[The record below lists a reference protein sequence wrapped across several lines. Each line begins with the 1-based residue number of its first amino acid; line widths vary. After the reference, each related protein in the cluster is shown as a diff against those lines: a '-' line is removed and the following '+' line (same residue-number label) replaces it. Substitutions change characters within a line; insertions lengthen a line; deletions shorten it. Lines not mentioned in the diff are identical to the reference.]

1 VKTALAPI
9 NVRIGDFDENLRR
22 TLAFL
27 ERASAAGAELVI
39 FPELSLVGYP
49 PQDLLHR
56 NDFLGRAEAQLS
68 ALERTLNEEFSH
80 MAVVVGTAL
89 RVEAPAGA
97 PAPSSRGVV
106 NAAVFLAKGRRE
118 IRAKTLIPYYD
129 VFHEGRYFD
138 SAAMLLAHYRAPVE
152 WNGRKLG
159 LLVCEDSWDLQEHRG
174 RRVHH
179 ESPAARL
186 VEAGADLLINLSASP
201 FERGKFRSRRE
212 TIAAQARAL
221 ARPVFYVNH
230 LGAHD
235 EIVFDG
241 DAFLVGAGGE
251 ILAEKPLWTEE
262 MLVADL
268 GRPAPPSPAL
278 SDEGENV
285 RQALVLGI
293 RDYAGKNGFQ
303 RFVLGLSGG
312 IDSALVAALAVEAV
326 GPENVMGL
334 SMPGKYSS
342 GHSIEDAEAL
352 ARNLGIRLHS
362 FPIKFLD
369 STFRMALKPFFEGRE
384 GDVTEENL
392 HARLRGVAV
401 MAFAN
406 KFNAL
411 ALATGNKSELAMGYA
426 TLYGDMCGALFPI
439 GDLYK
444 TEVWELA
451 RHLNARRV
459 VIPEHSIR
467 KAPSA
472 ELRPNQTDQDSLPPY
487 ETLDPVLRCLI
498 EGELG
503 AEETFDVLARS
514 ERPVERE
521 LVADLQRR
529 YRLAEYKRRQSAPVI
544 RVSPKAFGSGRRYP
558 ITGLF

>member
-1 VKTALAPI
+1 MKTALVPI
-9 NVRIGDFDENLRR
+9 NVRIGDFEENLRR

-27 ERASAAGAELVI
+27 EQSVRAGAELVV
-39 FPELSLVGYP
+39 FPELSLIGYP

-56 NDFLGRAEAQLS
+56 NDFLDRAEMQLAS
-68 ALERTLNEEFSH
+68 LEKALNERSDFAGV
-80 MAVVVGTAL
+80 AVVVGTAL
-89 RVEAPAGA
+89 RVEGSVAG
-97 PAPSSRGVV
+97 PSSRGVV

-118 IRAKTLIPYYD
+118 VRAKTLIPYYD

-138 SAAMLLAHYRAPVE
+138 SAALLPESYRGPVE

-159 LLVCEDSWDLQEHRG
+159 LLVCEDSWDQQEHRA

-179 ESPAARL
+179 TNPAKAL
-186 VEAGADLLINLSASP
+186 VEAGAEVLVNISASP
-201 FERGKFRSRRE
+201 FEQGKFQARRA
-212 TIAAQARAL
+212 TIAAQAKSL
-221 ARPVFYVNH
+221 GCPIYYVNH

-241 DAFLVGAGGE
+241 DAFLMGPGG
-251 ILAEKPLWTEE
+251 LLHEKPLWIEE
-262 MLVADL
+262 PLVAEA
-268 GRPAPPSPAL
+268 GGARPAEEYDSL
-278 SDEGENV
+278 ETL
-285 RQALVLGI
+285 RRALVLGI
-293 RDYAGKNGFQ
+293 RDYARKNGFKK
-303 RFVLGLSGG
+303 FVLGLSGG

-334 SMPGKYSS
+334 SMPGKFSS

-352 ARNLGIRLHS
+352 ARNLGLRLHS

-369 STFRMALKPFFEGRE
+369 STFRMALKPFFEGMKD
-384 GDVTEENL
+384 DVTEENL
-392 HARLRGVAV
+392 QARLRGLAV

-411 ALATGNKSELAMGYA
+411 ALATGNKSELAMGYS
-426 TLYGDMCGALFPI
+426 TLYGDMCGALMPI

-444 TEVWELA
+444 TEVWALS
-451 RHLNARRV
+451 RHLNGRKEL
-459 VIPEHSIR
+459 IPESSIR

-487 ETLDPVLRCLI
+487 ETLDSVLLCLI
-498 EGELG
+498 ERELG
-503 AEETFDVLARS
+503 VEETFDVLAQT
-514 ERPVERE
+514 ERPVEKD
-521 LVADLQRR
+521 LIADLQHR

-544 RVSPKAFGSGRRYP
+544 KVSAKAFGSGRRYP